1 MVAMAVK
8 ATYLLIAGGGAIVLW
23 SGLKGHKW
31 STTLRDIISGQPLP
45 TAQDQAIISSPSV
58 FSSSSDGSTAGPLPS
73 TTAVGGSV
81 LKNKAIAKVLAAP
94 YGWSVGQEW
103 SDLVWLWQAES
114 SWNNTAKNPQSGAYG
129 IPQALPASKMGRL
142 ALPPV
147 NSASAQIAW
156 GLNYIKDRYGT
167 PSAAKTFHLANN
179 WY

>member
-8 ATYLLIAGGGAIVLW
+8 ATYLLLAGGGAIILW

-31 STTLRDIISGQPLP
+31 STTLRDVISGQPIS
-45 TAQDQAIISSPSV
+45 TAQDQAIISSPSA
-58 FSSSSDGSTAGPLPS
+58 FSSASAGPLPS

-94 YGWSVGQEW
+94 YGWSTGQEW
-103 SDLVWLWQAES
+103 SDLVWLWQVES
-114 SWNNTAKNPQSGAYG
+114 SWNNKAKNVQSGAYG

-142 ALPPV
+142 ALPPL

-156 GLNYIKDRYGT
+156 GLNYIKGRYGN
-167 PSAAKTFHLANN
+167 PSGARAFHIVNG